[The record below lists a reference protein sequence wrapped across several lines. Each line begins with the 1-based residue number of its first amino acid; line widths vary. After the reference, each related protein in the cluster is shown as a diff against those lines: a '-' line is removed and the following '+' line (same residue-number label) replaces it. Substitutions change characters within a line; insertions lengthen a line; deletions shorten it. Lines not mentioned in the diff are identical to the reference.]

1 MSWLR
6 VAAEYCQESCDK
18 VRAELRKAK
27 DYHDHVLLSHGLGHT
42 VTQDT
47 PDGLPEVPVFTF
59 LQPLDSSRTSQ
70 RYERSVRKYEA
81 ERRLVVPGRN
91 IKDLETPTEKKYL
104 STTFHRMWYY
114 AHNMTKHLCSHSKAE
129 PSRHHSHHLHYGQPY
144 LRLGPFKGSLIYF
157 SSVNLYIDRF
167 PLQW

>member
-1 MSWLR
+1 M
-6 VAAEYCQESCDK
+6 
-18 VRAELRKAK
+18 
-27 DYHDHVLLSHGLGHT
+27 
-42 VTQDT
+42 DT
-47 PDGLPEVPVFTF
+47 
-59 LQPLDSSRTSQ
+59 SRTSRQ
-70 RYERSVRKYEA
+70 YERSVRKYEA

-157 SSVNLYIDRF
+157 SSVNLYIDF
-167 PLQW
+167 HCNGKVFNYFVVYFKLLPNTSIEIDHLKLF